1 MLKSLPIAL
10 LVVTSVPVAAQSTT
24 PTAASQPTKA
34 NAKSDLERMVCEKE
48 DTIGTRLGAR
58 KVCKTVREWQEQR
71 RVQREEAE
79 KVQQVVNQNPSG

>member
-10 LVVTSVPVAAQSTT
+10 LLVTSAPVAAQSA
-24 PTAASQPTKA
+24 PTQAAQPAKA

-48 DTIGTRLGAR
+48 ETIGTRLGAR

>member
-1 MLKSLPIAL
+1 MLKSLLIAL
-10 LVVTSVPVAAQSTT
+10 LLVTSVPVAAQTT
-24 PTAASQPTKA
+24 PTPASQPTKA

-48 DTIGTRLGAR
+48 EQIGSRLGAR

>member
-10 LVVTSVPVAAQSTT
+10 LLVTAVPVAAQPA
-24 PTAASQPTKA
+24 PTQASQPTKPA
-34 NAKSDLERMVCEKE
+34 VKSDMDRMVCEKE
-48 DTIGTRLGAR
+48 ETIGTRLGTR

-71 RVQREEAE
+71 RVQREEFE

>member
-1 MLKSLPIAL
+1 MLKLLPVAML
-10 LVVTSVPVAAQSTT
+10 LVMTAPVAAQPA
-24 PTAASQPTKA
+24 PTQAAQPAAA
-34 NAKSDLERMVCEKE
+34 NAKSDLDRMVCEKE

>member
-10 LVVTSVPVAAQSTT
+10 LLVMSVPVGAQPA
-24 PTAASQPTKA
+24 PTQASQPSQAKP
-34 NAKSDLERMVCEKE
+34 KSDLDRMVCEKE

-71 RVQREEAE
+71 RIQREEAE